1 MTSPVRQR
9 RRQIVVYLPDVSGHS
24 ARPRRAYSGV
34 GPDHH
39 SDGSRRCAPR
49 RPARP
54 RTGGRRR
61 GRLLL
66 RSPAFLPPH
75 VALPTACAAAITLRR
90 GELPGKTSKIPE
102 PLAALAPLEVAAR
115 GRVDPGRLVA
125 LSTNVLVLLRNDGA
139 APADGRHWRWCRGR
153 HRLLARYGLLGRSLT
168 RHHDGDGRVSTWL
181 RWSGHRRRPTRV
193 GGRLPTA
200 HDAVA
205 RASCFGSRV
214 VHQRIIGRSLPP

>member
-1 MTSPVRQR
+1 MRVH
-9 RRQIVVYLPDVSGHS
+9 D
-24 ARPRRAYSGV
+24 ARFLGV
-34 GPDHH
+34 GPHD
-39 SDGSRRCAPR
+39 DGHRRRRSPSR

-153 HRLLARYGLLGRSLT
+153 HRLLARYGLLGRSLS
-168 RHHDGDGRVSTWL
+168 RHHYGDGRVSPGLWWP
-181 RWSGHRRRPTRV
+181 RHRRRPTRV
-193 GGRLPTA
+193 GGRLPPA
-200 HDAVA
+200 HDAMSSA
-205 RASCFGSRV
+205 PCFGPRI